1 MQVETVY
8 LKVTN
13 ALNGEEVFINPRYI
27 VLIHEYGDNMSEI
40 VMANINLNIIADG
53 TPDKLV

>member
-40 VMANINLNIIADG
+40 VMATETNIIAEG
-53 TPDKLV
+53 SPDKLV